1 MERFAWFC
9 SGTTNVSGILHFAEV
24 TFWHFPDF
32 VAPLSWNCRSSKCR
46 LPLNV
51 CPQFFFASLVIGI
64 LKILWACWTFPSV
77 KWEFSICFVSSES
90 LLSSL
95 LLFSSLRFFFASLL
109 FFSFQAILPSHHH
122 SIFPLPLVSHVNCR
136 WIERG
141 GTLSVQ
147 FSSVVQNHIWV
158 IVLLFFV
165 LFLFS
170 SCFIL
175 VFLSFLAFFLL
186 KLLSSSLMLPPLLVL
201 VVVMLL
207 FFFVYLFSLRWLE
220 WHVVAIAFWAE
231 PA

>member
-1 MERFAWFC
+1 M
-9 SGTTNVSGILHFAEV
+9 GIF
-24 TFWHFPDF
+24 
-32 VAPLSWNCRSSKCR
+32 KM
-46 LPLNV
+46 
-51 CPQFFFASLVIGI
+51 
-64 LKILWACWTFPSV
+64 LWCCLTFPSV
-77 KWEFSICFVSSES
+77 KWEVSICFVSSEY

-95 LLFSSLRFFFASLL
+95 LLVSSLRFFFASLL
-109 FFSFQAILPSHHH
+109 VFSFQAILPAHHH

-158 IVLLFFV
+158 IVILFFV

-186 KLLSSSLMLPPLLVL
+186 NIKWLKHVLSRCAVSGVRTHIVTLHHHTTM
-201 VVVMLL
+201 
-207 FFFVYLFSLRWLE
+207 
-220 WHVVAIAFWAE
+220 A
-231 PA
+231 